1 LEGIRGRILG
11 GSKSVLPGRAA
22 RYLALLVAVAL
33 AGCSIHPVQQEATGV
48 PTPILVQYIRCE
60 TRLAIQDKAIE
71 LLNKEDPPNP
81 AIIEYLTRLRGMPWD
96 PRMRTRMNAH
106 ERAIYDKYIQTGIA
120 YDFSFDITEDNGAS
134 GVADPVKFMTNGSAG
149 IGLSAGGD
157 FKRQNIRHFIVSETA
172 KDLLE
177 NWDIGYPMEDGRR
190 GCGSDYRS
198 PNYAYPIAG
207 KIGIDE
213 LISTFFDLNEI
224 RNLSIDKSNSTV
236 FADQLTFT
244 TTLSGS
250 VSPHVIVAPA
260 GNGWGLLS
268 PASITAGG
276 SRLDKHALIIGLSL
290 DTPKGTSG
298 RAVAAVVPGGLGRSA
313 LQRGG
318 VRSPTEQSALDAVS
332 QARLDSYLDRAF
344 R

>member
-1 LEGIRGRILG
+1 VI
-11 GSKSVLPGRAA
+11 
-22 RYLALLVAVAL
+22 AVASS
-33 AGCSIHPVQQEATGV
+33 GCSIHPIQQEVTGV

-81 AIIEYLTRLRGMPWD
+81 AIIEQLTLLRGRPWN
-96 PRMRTRMNAH
+96 PQMRTRMNAH

-134 GVADPVKFMTNGSAG
+134 GGADPVRFITNGSVG
-149 IGLSAGGD
+149 VGLSAGGD

-177 NWDIGYPMEDGRR
+177 NGDIGYPMEDGQR
-190 GCGSDYRS
+190 GCGADYRS
-198 PNYAYPIAG
+198 PNFAYPIAG

-224 RNLSIDKSNSTV
+224 RNLSPDKSTSTV

-250 VSPHVIVAPA
+250 VSPHVIVAPV

-290 DTPKGTSG
+290 DKPKGTSG
-298 RAVAAVVPGGLGRSA
+298 RVVAAVVPGGLGRSA

-318 VRSPTEQSALDAVS
+318 VRSPEEQSALDAVT

>member
-1 LEGIRGRILG
+1 
-11 GSKSVLPGRAA
+11 
-22 RYLALLVAVAL
+22 
-33 AGCSIHPVQQEATGV
+33 
-48 PTPILVQYIRCE
+48 
-60 TRLAIQDKAIE
+60 
-71 LLNKEDPPNP
+71 
-81 AIIEYLTRLRGMPWD
+81 
-96 PRMRTRMNAH
+96 MNAH

-177 NWDIGYPMEDGRR
+177 NTDIGYPMEDGQR

-250 VSPHVIVAPA
+250 VAPHVIVAPA

-290 DTPKGTSG
+290 DAPKGTSG

-318 VRSPTEQSALDAVS
+318 VRSPTEQSALDAVT